1 MVGDC
6 VPSGA
11 LLLAR
16 TQDASATVPLRFR
29 FVMLGQK
36 PGASQMRGA
45 SILPQRR
52 RPTTDSEVDK
62 GHDEVKT
69 TPGRLSTAGFQK
81 RIQDELDYS
90 KALD

>member
-16 TQDASATVPLRFR
+16 TQDASAAAPLRFG

-45 SILPQRR
+45 SILPA
-52 RPTTDSEVDK
+52 TDSEVDK
-62 GHDEVKT
+62 GCDEVRRFLAGSLLLAFRRGYRT
-69 TPGRLSTAGFQK
+69 SLTIARL
-81 RIQDELDYS
+81 
-90 KALD
+90 

>member
-45 SILPQRR
+45 SILSQRR
-52 RPTTDSEVDK
+52 RPVTDSEVDK
-62 GHDEVKT
+62 GRDEVRRLLADSLLLDFRRGYRTSLT
-69 TPGRLSTAGFQK
+69 TARL
-81 RIQDELDYS
+81 
-90 KALD
+90 